1 MIQAINLSF
10 GYRNDQTILNH
21 LDFQLASGTITGLL
35 CKNGV
40 GKTTLL
46 RVMAGL
52 LYPTF
57 GSIHVNGCIPQQRLP
72 DFLSD
77 IYYVPEDFYVPDLSI
92 EKYIHVFGAYYPR
105 FDYAK
110 CGMLIQSQD
119 LKLSHKLGK
128 LSTGQRKKFIIAF
141 ALSTGCTVLLFDEP
155 TNGLDIPSKSEFR
168 KVVTSSIAEDQQIII
183 ATHQVNDISLLIDRL
198 MIIDNSKIMLNASL
212 LDISQQYLFEEVAE
226 LNNPNVIYSEA
237 TWNGYK
243 AIFAKEN
250 QGSTVDVEMLFK
262 AVIAG
267 KFSYPDKNIITQTQ
281 TI

>member
-35 CKNGV
+35 GKNGV

-128 LSTGQRKKFIIAF
+128 LSTGQRKNLLSHLLCLRVVQCCCLTNLPMVWIFLKIRIQEGCNFIH
-141 ALSTGCTVLLFDEP
+141 C
-155 TNGLDIPSKSEFR
+155 
-168 KVVTSSIAEDQQIII
+168 
-183 ATHQVNDISLLIDRL
+183 
-198 MIIDNSKIMLNASL
+198 
-212 LDISQQYLFEEVAE
+212 
-226 LNNPNVIYSEA
+226 
-237 TWNGYK
+237 
-243 AIFAKEN
+243 
-250 QGSTVDVEMLFK
+250 
-262 AVIAG
+262 
-267 KFSYPDKNIITQTQ
+267 
-281 TI
+281 